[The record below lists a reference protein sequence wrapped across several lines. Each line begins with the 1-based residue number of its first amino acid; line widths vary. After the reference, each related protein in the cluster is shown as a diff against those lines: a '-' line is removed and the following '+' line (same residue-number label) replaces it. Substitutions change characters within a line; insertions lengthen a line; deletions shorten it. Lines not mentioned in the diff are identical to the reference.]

1 MLSVLRQ
8 LALFTVSSG
17 NPMLCEQ
24 RCQQAYRI
32 ELAGNGYQASDRV
45 SLDLSPLR
53 QLRRYYGSTRTISP
67 EFKTSPSSQ
76 R

>member
-8 LALFTVSSG
+8 SALFTVSSG
-17 NPMLCEQ
+17 NLMLCD
-24 RCQQAYRI
+24 CQQVYRI

-53 QLRRYYGSTRTISP
+53 PLRRYYGSTRTISP